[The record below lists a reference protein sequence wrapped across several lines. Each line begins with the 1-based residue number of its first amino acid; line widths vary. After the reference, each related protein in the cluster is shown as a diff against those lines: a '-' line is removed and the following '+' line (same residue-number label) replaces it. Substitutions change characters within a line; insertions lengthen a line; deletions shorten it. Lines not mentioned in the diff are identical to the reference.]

1 MKGILFLFEKCVLIP
16 QLERLVA
23 NKLKKKAGLT
33 SAVSDILEG
42 LTLGKIAGQHLGTFG
57 HIKEGKSS
65 YWQYQSSV
73 TSEAT
78 AHLIEALC
86 SGSKRIK
93 PMQKFLP
100 DTWNYFISNIKEVL
114 K

>member
-1 MKGILFLFEKCVLIP
+1 MKGILFLFEKCVSIP

-42 LTLGKIAGQHLGTFG
+42 LTLGKIAGIYG

-65 YWQYQSSV
+65 YWQYPSSV
-73 TSEAT
+73 TSEAV
-78 AHLIEALC
+78 AHLFEA
-86 SGSKRIK
+86 SGSRG
-93 PMQKFLP
+93 LRA
-100 DTWNYFISNIKEVL
+100 EVMREVF
-114 K
+114 

>member
-1 MKGILFLFEKCVLIP
+1 MKGILFLFEKCVSIP

-78 AHLIEALC
+78 AHLFEA
-86 SGSKRIK
+86 SGSRGGRAEVMREVFPTTWEGFIK
-93 PMQKFLP
+93 
-100 DTWNYFISNIKEVL
+100 FIRRF
-114 K
+114 